1 MMEKYVKR
9 YFTLSRLLV
18 SDFLLFNV
26 LFWSSIKKFKVPGS
40 QILESWVLS
49 LGSWV
54 PGPRAWDPGPGS
66 WVLGSESWVLGSG
79 SQVLG
84 PGFWVV
90 DPRSQVLGS
99 GSWVLGPGFQVLGSY
114 FRLCRFACTPNFFMK
129 KNITETIQTNSILR
143 LFIAKIILGKFNWI
157 CQMCYK

>member
-1 MMEKYVKR
+1 MLKQRRLHRKQNPLSWALASLTWLYIYWTHTFPKSSCSLHRKLCHVVALLLKG

-54 PGPRAWDPGPGS
+54 PGPRSWVAGPGS
-66 WVLGSESWVLGSG
+66 WVSVAGPRSWVSG
-79 SQVLG
+79 PGPQVLG
-84 PGFWVV
+84 P
-90 DPRSQVLGS
+90 
-99 GSWVLGPGFQVLGSY
+99 Y
-114 FRLCRFACTPNFFMK
+114 FRLCPLWVTVFCKIFHKIQF
-129 KNITETIQTNSILR
+129 TIFTHIQ
-143 LFIAKIILGKFNWI
+143 
-157 CQMCYK
+157 